1 MSNGNVRMA
10 FTSLRRSRGRSLLTM
25 FGIII
30 GVIAVVI
37 TISIGAGVKRQMK
50 DQLNQLGNDVI
61 TIQPGVNS
69 KNGSYLP
76 ATGVFSGLG
85 TSPLTNNDLT
95 AAAQTAGV
103 QTAVPLGIGSGFA
116 SVDGA
121 KIDGGSVIATTENL
135 PKIFK
140 QDVEFGIFFN
150 NQELNSHVVVIGQ
163 DVAEQLFQENAPIG
177 RTLSIRGQDFIV
189 RGVFKE
195 FGGNPLSLG
204 ADLNRAVFIPFPVAA
219 GLSDGTVPIA
229 QIFAEVQDP
238 AAIPATSA
246 ALKKNLTTAH
256 AGQQDFIVLTKE
268 QALAANA
275 KTVTVIT
282 QLISGIAAL
291 SLLVGGIGIVN
302 IMLVSVTERTR
313 EIGIRKAI
321 GATNRQIL
329 SQFLVEAATLSG
341 VGCLIGVLLALLGI
355 FLIRVGTS
363 LHPII
368 TVPVV
373 VIAPLA
379 AWLVGIVFGVAP
391 AVKAARKD
399 PIEALRY
406 E

>member
-10 FTSLRRSRGRSLLTM
+10 FSSLRRSRARSLLTM

-30 GVIAVVI
+30 GVTAVVV

-50 DQLNQLGNDVI
+50 DQLNQLGSDVI
-61 TIQPGVNS
+61 TIQPASNTKNS
-69 KNGSYLP
+69 SYLP

-85 TSPLTNNDLT
+85 ASPLTQADLT
-95 AAAQTAGV
+95 AATQTSGV
-103 QTAVPLGIGSGFA
+103 VTAVPLGVGSGFA
-116 SVDGA
+116 TVDGA
-121 KIDGGSVIATTENL
+121 KVDGGTVIATTENL
-135 PKIFK
+135 PKILK
-140 QDVEFGIFFN
+140 QDIEFGVFFN
-150 NQELNSHVVVIGQ
+150 SQELNSHVVVIGRS
-163 DVAEQLFQENAPIG
+163 VAEQLFQENAPIG
-177 RTLSIRGQDFIV
+177 RTISIRGQDFIV

-204 ADLNRAVFIPFPVAA
+204 ADLNKAVFVPFPVAA
-219 GLSDGTVPIA
+219 SLSDGSVPIA
-229 QIFAEVQDP
+229 QIFAQTEGDS
-238 AAIPATSA
+238 IATTSE

-256 AGQQDFIVLTKE
+256 AGQQDFVVLTRD

-275 KTVTVIT
+275 KSVNVIT
-282 QLISGIAAL
+282 QLIAGIAAL
-291 SLLVGGIGIVN
+291 SLLVGGIGIIN

-329 SQFLVEAATLSG
+329 NQFLIEAATLSG
-341 VGCLIGVLLALLGI
+341 VGCVIGVLLALLSI

-363 LHPII
+363 LHPVI
-368 TVPVV
+368 TVPVI
-373 VIAPLA
+373 VIAPLV
-379 AWLVGIVFGVAP
+379 AWTVGVIFGVAP

-399 PIEALRY
+399 PIDALRY

>member
-37 TISIGAGVKRQMK
+37 TISIGAGVKRQMR

-61 TIQPGVNS
+61 TVQPASNT
-69 KNGSYLP
+69 KNGNYLP
-76 ATGVFSGLG
+76 STGVFSGLG
-85 TSPLTNNDLT
+85 TSPLTSTDLT
-95 AAAQTAGV
+95 ATTQTAGV
-103 QTAVPLGIGSGFA
+103 QTAVPLGVGSGFA
-116 SVDGA
+116 SVDGV
-121 KIDGGSVIATTENL
+121 KVDGGSVIATSENL

-140 QDVEFGIFFN
+140 QDVEFGVFFN
-150 NQELNSHVVVIGQ
+150 NQELNSHVVVIGR

-229 QIFAEVQDP
+229 QIFAKVDDP
-238 AAIPATSA
+238 AAIATTDA
-246 ALKKNLTTAH
+246 ALKKNLITAH
-256 AGQQDFIVLTKE
+256 AGQQDFVVLTKE

-275 KTVTVIT
+275 KTVNMIT
-282 QLISGIAAL
+282 QLIGGIAAL

-329 SQFLVEAATLSG
+329 NQFLIEAATLSG

-363 LHPII
+363 LHPVI

-379 AWLVGIVFGVAP
+379 AWLVGIIFGVAP

-399 PIEALRY
+399 PIDALRY